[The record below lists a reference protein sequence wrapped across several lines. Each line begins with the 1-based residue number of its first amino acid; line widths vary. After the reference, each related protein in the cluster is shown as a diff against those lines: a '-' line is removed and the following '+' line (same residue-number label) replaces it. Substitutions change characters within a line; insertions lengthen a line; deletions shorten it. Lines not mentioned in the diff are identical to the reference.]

1 MTFTSENINIEMRVF
16 PIRLEK
22 EGQITVPQAV
32 QDQLNLTEG
41 DTLTLLQ
48 IGDLVLLTPKNLQV
62 SQLADQITAIRED
75 EGVDLTDLLDG
86 IKTERTAIWQEQQ
99 GNA

>member
-1 MTFTSENINIEMRVF
+1 M
-16 PIRLEK
+16 
-22 EGQITVPQAV
+22 

-48 IGDLVLLTPKNLQV
+48 IGDLVLLTPKHLQV
-62 SQLADQITAIRED
+62 PQITAIRED

-86 IKTERTAIWQEQQ
+86 IKTERAAIWQVKQ
-99 GNA
+99 

>member
-1 MTFTSENINIEMRVF
+1 MRVF

-32 QDQLNLTEG
+32 QEQLNLTEG

-48 IGDLVLLTPKNLQV
+48 IGDLVLLTPKHLQV
-62 SQLADQITAIRED
+62 PQLADQITAIRED

-99 GNA
+99 

>member
-1 MTFTSENINIEMRVF
+1 MTFRSENTNIEMRAF

-41 DTLTLLQ
+41 DTLTLSQ

-86 IKTERTAIWQEQQ
+86 IKTERAAIWQ
-99 GNA
+99 